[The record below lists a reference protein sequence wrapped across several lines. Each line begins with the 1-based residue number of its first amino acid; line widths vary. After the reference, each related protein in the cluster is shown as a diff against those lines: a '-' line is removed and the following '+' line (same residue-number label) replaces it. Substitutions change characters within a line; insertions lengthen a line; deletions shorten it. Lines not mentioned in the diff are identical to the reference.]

1 MVTQLTNKNPNVRSI
16 PDGQER
22 LATQLERDDVNR
34 SIAARNSKPHSERL
48 SVKVPPNSPDHR
60 ESGDEV
66 NRFLLCT
73 LVNDASR
80 HIKARA
86 ERAGVPLPM
95 SAIVRGVLRSYRLE
109 ATDRNGP
116 LADPVLDIV
125 AIQKLS
131 ARVLGSEIA
140 RHDRDRAKR
149 SESKTP
155 RADRTAVSGNTA
167 NDRIADVIELG
178 LQLTRAHR

>member
-22 LATQLERDDVNR
+22 LATQFERDDVNR
-34 SIAARNSKPHSERL
+34 SIAARNSKSHSERL

-80 HIKARA
+80 QIKARA
-86 ERAGVPLPM
+86 ERAGVTLPM

-109 ATDRNGP
+109 ATDRNCP
-116 LADPVLDIV
+116 LADAVMDIA
-125 AIQKLS
+125 AIRKLS
-131 ARVLGSEIA
+131 AKVLDGEIT
-140 RHDRDRAKR
+140 RHDRDRAQKSEAKSSRAER
-149 SESKTP
+149 SVASGKT
-155 RADRTAVSGNTA
+155 GH
-167 NDRIADVIELG
+167 DRIADVIEFG
-178 LQLTRAHR
+178 LRLTKAQS